1 LLQIVCVLHFFL
13 PQQLRHQAA
22 CSWRPW
28 TGPQRKLLLLLGETD
43 GMRTE
48 IEHRGSWSRVGDA
61 EIGAVAL
68 QLAIAQQLLWT
79 DDELFW
85 KKQLL

>member
-1 LLQIVCVLHFFL
+1 
-13 PQQLRHQAA
+13 
-22 CSWRPW
+22 
-28 TGPQRKLLLLLGETD
+28 
-43 GMRTE
+43 ME

-68 QLAIAQQLLWT
+68 QLAIAQELLWT

>member
-1 LLQIVCVLHFFL
+1 
-13 PQQLRHQAA
+13 
-22 CSWRPW
+22 
-28 TGPQRKLLLLLGETD
+28 
-43 GMRTE
+43 MRTE
-48 IEHRGSWSRVGDA
+48 IEHRGSWSRVGHA

-68 QLAIAQQLLWT
+68 QLAIAQELLWT